1 MKRFVY
7 VYKINL
13 RSKLWNCSSSIYE
26 LKVINVKIIFFMPA
40 RSILRILKPLVS
52 SEAMSNERYLTIA
65 QVLFFY
71 FYTKFSFRN

>member
-1 MKRFVY
+1 
-7 VYKINL
+7 
-13 RSKLWNCSSSIYE
+13 
-26 LKVINVKIIFFMPA
+26 MPA

-71 FYTKFSFRN
+71 FYTNLAVFFQKLAIFFTENKSLFFSDPFIKFQQVFRLF